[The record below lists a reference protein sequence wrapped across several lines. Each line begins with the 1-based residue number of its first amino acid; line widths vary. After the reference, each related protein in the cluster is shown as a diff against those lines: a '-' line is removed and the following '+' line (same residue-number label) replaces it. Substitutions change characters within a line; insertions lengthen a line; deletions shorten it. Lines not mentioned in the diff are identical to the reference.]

1 MYSWWDDPAS
11 VLEFTGRDQGRRRKE
26 TPFTSAFSPVEVE
39 GFSLTCSCLMNVP
52 SIYSETLMPISS
64 SARFCGWRERA
75 GSARS
80 RGGTQ
85 RGPARMSSAP
95 RPRTAAG
102 NRGEQCGACHRTAEP
117 AAGGGGEKQPV
128 AFLRPTSAPEHPVS
142 PTLCLSSRAGL
153 HPAVWPLLLLARTLA
168 KPGSQAP
175 EAKVQPDSHGSGLGR
190 QPGPGR
196 AVPAPQDGCG
206 EAAGAR
212 CPSPSP
218 QRLPGVAL
226 SWRGGLP
233 TCSSSTRIPEP
244 HTG

>member
-11 VLEFTGRDQGRRRKE
+11 VLEFTGRDQGQKAEGNTVHLGFLSGGSGGVFVNLLLSYECSQYLQRNTDAHQLFSQILWLARKGRL
-26 TPFTSAFSPVEVE
+26 SEVK
-39 GFSLTCSCLMNVP
+39 
-52 SIYSETLMPISS
+52 
-64 SARFCGWRERA
+64 
-75 GSARS
+75 
-80 RGGTQ
+80 GGTQ

-128 AFLRPTSAPEHPVS
+128 AFLHPTSAPEHPVS

-196 AVPAPQDGCG
+196 AAPAPQDGCG